1 MSKKLSDSLSQ
12 FISTSRTSFDNPF
25 DESEESRSPKVNID
39 EFIEQTDEIKRER
52 KANKPKKKKGDLD
65 DLYERTKSMSDNYDI
80 EDMVDDFDGYIEEY
94 LLDDEDEEFRRNL
107 VRYGRKYARDTRQ
120 TGESSEIQKAY
131 AEAETA
137 LDKLI
142 KEVSEDKDA
151 LQRDITQMRT
161 SRSRNYKSFADLI
174 EAKTSLHSTQLNA
187 IKEMNSITKTKFD
200 LQMKSDKTKKD
211 EEGDSSV
218 ANRMI
223 QNLFSVGRD
232 NLIGSYAE
240 ISGSAEA
247 GSYEDV
253 DGFDEMEYIE
263 NHFSNDER
271 GSDGDKFLKYE
282 NIFSHYVLEY
292 DDDGPVQIVAEDKD
306 GNVIPD
312 YPVDDPKDLE
322 FSISENTGTATDNL
336 SQQYRLRKI

>member
-1 MSKKLSDSLSQ
+1 MSKKLSDSLSK
-12 FISTSRTSFDNPF
+12 FISTNHSSFDNPF
-25 DESEESRSPKVNID
+25 NESEEFSKID
-39 EFIEQTDEIKRER
+39 INSFIDQTEEIKKE
-52 KANKPKKKKGDLD
+52 KKGNTNKKKKGDLD
-65 DLYERTKSMSDNYDI
+65 DLFERTKSLSDNYDI

-107 VRYGRKYARDTRQ
+107 VRYGRKYARNTRQ

-142 KEVSEDKDA
+142 KEVSDDKDA

-211 EEGDSSV
+211 EDGDSSV

-232 NLIGSYAE
+232 NLVGSYAD

-247 GSYEDV
+247 GTYEEV
-253 DGFDEMEYIE
+253 DGFNEMDYVET
-263 NHFSNDER
+263 HFSNNDEPET
-271 GSDGDKFLKYE
+271 DGDKFLKYE

-292 DDDGPVQIVAEDKD
+292 DDNGPIQIVAEDKD

-312 YPVDDPKDLE
+312 YPVENPKDLE
-322 FSISENTGTATDNL
+322 FHISENTGTATDNL
-336 SQQYRLRKI
+336 SQQYILRKI